1 MQTVLLLIALSCDVF
16 LASAACGAE
25 QIQIKRK
32 TALCVGIVC
41 SGVLFLS
48 FLAGTI
54 LDGKVDKQTANV
66 IGFAVFFLI
75 GIWKLTEYALKRR
88 LANMV
93 KICFS
98 RAGWNV
104 ILKIYHDPT
113 TADRDCSHTMS
124 VTEGILFALAMSAD
138 GFLGGFGM
146 GASAYHP
153 MTLFL
158 NLLVTY
164 IAVRTGSVAGR
175 AILRRETRD
184 LSWVAGVVF
193 ILLACV
199 RQIDVRI

>member
-54 LDGKVDKQTANV
+54 LDGKVDKQTANG

-75 GIWKLTEYALKRR
+75 GAWKLTEYALKRCII
-88 LANMV
+88 
-93 KICFS
+93 KIRFS

-104 ILKIYHDPT
+104 ILQIYHDPT
-113 TADRDCSHTMS
+113 TADRDRSRTMS

-153 MTLFL
+153 AILLL

-164 IAVRTGSVAGR
+164 AAVRTGDMAGR
-175 AILRRETRD
+175 AMCGRGTHD
-184 LSWVAGVVF
+184 FSWVGGAVF
-193 ILLACV
+193 LLLAFV
-199 RQIDVRI
+199 RQIDVGM